1 MTHAVSRGFSVRLL
15 RVIGYAA
22 ILPLGIQCVSLARA
36 ADTCTGYDALVVQ
49 SADTTDL
56 GHGMKQTTV
65 KQHSI
70 LFSNDS
76 IYNMATGECS
86 ATVLQT
92 PEGKAQ
98 MQGFCARHD
107 KDGDTQSIA
116 IRMPPG
122 ADKIEWKSTGGSG
135 KYAGKQD
142 SGWAQNVLTDGKIR
156 VVKWGGDCH

>member
-1 MTHAVSRGFSVRLL
+1 MTHAVLRGLPVRLL
-15 RVIGYAA
+15 RVISCAA
-22 ILPLGIQCVSLARA
+22 VLPLGIQCVSSARA
-36 ADTCTGYDALVVQ
+36 ADTCTGHDTLVVQ

-76 IYNMATGECS
+76 IYNMVTGECS
-86 ATVLQT
+86 GTVLQT
-92 PEGKAQ
+92 PDGKTQ

-107 KDGDTQSIA
+107 KDGDAQSIA
-116 IRMPPG
+116 FGMPPG
-122 ADKIEWKSTGGSG
+122 ADKIEWKSIGGTG

-142 SGWAQNVLTDGKIR
+142 SGWAQNVLTDGKIS

>member
-1 MTHAVSRGFSVRLL
+1 MTRAVLRGFSVRLL
-15 RVIGYAA
+15 RVIGCAA
-22 ILPLGIQCVSLARA
+22 ILPLGIQCVSSARA
-36 ADTCTGYDALVVQ
+36 ADTCTGYDAHFVE

-76 IYNMATGECS
+76 IYNMLMGECS
-86 ATVLQT
+86 ATVLQA
-92 PEGKAQ
+92 PDGKTQ

-107 KDGDTQSIA
+107 KDGETQSIA
-116 IRMPPG
+116 IRLPPG
-122 ADKIEWKSTGGSG
+122 ADKIEWKSTGGTG

-142 SGWAQNVLTDGKIR
+142 SGWAQNALTDGKM
-156 VVKWGGDCH
+156 

>member
-1 MTHAVSRGFSVRLL
+1 MTHAALRGFSVRLL
-15 RVIGYAA
+15 RVIGCAA
-22 ILPLGIQCVSLARA
+22 ILPLGIQCVSSARA
-36 ADTCTGYDALVVQ
+36 ADTCTGYDALVVE

-76 IYNMATGECS
+76 IYNMVTGECS
-86 ATVLQT
+86 FVVLQT
-92 PEGKAQ
+92 PDNKVQ
-98 MQGFCARHD
+98 YQGFCARHD
-107 KDGDTQSIA
+107 KDGETQSIA
-116 IRMPPG
+116 IRLPPG
-122 ADKIEWKSTGGSG
+122 ADKIEWKSTGGTG

-142 SGWAQNVLTDGKIR
+142 SGWAQNALTDGKMG